1 MKATKYKTKPLDSWQ
16 KAKEL
21 RLEHY
26 RDVATAREQ
35 GKLVVTGSANTF
47 MSLLAGFGDFV
58 FFSGEPYGATVGYD
72 AVFGQECGEAAE
84 ARGFARDMCSYM
96 RNYWGSMLLD
106 RFYFG
111 GAFPRPHF
119 CYTRHLCDSH
129 AKWFQVVA
137 EHYGVPIF
145 VIDIPPYCY
154 GESQERMDLE
164 TDYVVAQ
171 ALESIENIE
180 RLTGRKFDD
189 EKFLAALE
197 NEFRTTTLWGEISL
211 LNRAIPAP
219 LDLKSMFTLY
229 VLPFFIKHE
238 RKAVDFYTMLRDE
251 VKDRIEDQIAAV
263 GNERC
268 RLMHDSQPP
277 WFFLRIFRYLEQQGV
292 VCVGSHYSLGLTGTY
307 VETPDGSPAP
317 KKVPQ
322 DEGITYRTREEA
334 IRAMAQWYLDWPMEG
349 CFIPH
354 VKNYQIVAL
363 AKYWQCDGVLI
374 HLNRGCEG
382 TACGQLENRL
392 ALINAGI
399 PTMTYE
405 GNMADERE
413 FDEAQVLDRLDAFLE
428 SLGVSKQ
435 GD

>member
-1 MKATKYKTKPLDSWQ
+1 MKNTKYRTKPLDSWL

-21 RLEHY
+21 RLDHY
-26 RDVATAREQ
+26 KDLTTAREQ
-35 GKLVVTGSANTF
+35 GKLLVTGSANTF

-58 FFSGEPYGATVGYD
+58 FFSGEPYGASVSYD
-72 AVFGQECGEAAE
+72 ARFALECGEATE

-96 RNYWGSMLLD
+96 RNYWGSMYLD

-111 GAFPRPHF
+111 GPFPKPDF
-119 CYTRHLCDSH
+119 CYTRHICDSH
-129 AKWFQVVA
+129 AKWFQVVS
-137 EHYGVPIF
+137 EHYDVPIF
-145 VIDIPPYCY
+145 AIDMPPYSY
-154 GESQERMDLE
+154 GEDADRMKLE
-164 TDYVVAQ
+164 VDYVVAQ
-171 ALESIENIE
+171 AQESIENVE

-189 EKFLAALE
+189 DKFLSALE
-197 NEFRTTTLWGEISL
+197 NEFRTTALWGEIAL
-211 LNRAIPAP
+211 LNEAIPAP
-219 LDLKSMFTLY
+219 LDLKTMFSLY

-238 RKAVDFYTMLRDE
+238 KRSVDYFTMLRDE
-251 VKDRIEDQIAAV
+251 VKDRIANQIAAV

-277 WFFLRIFRYLEQQGV
+277 WFFLRIFRYLEERGV

-307 VETPDGSPAP
+307 VEGPDGQLFP

-322 DEGITYRTREEA
+322 DEGVVYRNREEA
-334 IRAMAQWYLDWPMEG
+334 LRAMVLWYLDWPMEG

-354 VKNYQIVAL
+354 VKNYQVVDL
-363 AKYWQCDGVLI
+363 ARYWHCDGVLL

-392 ALINAGI
+392 ALVNAGI
-399 PTMTYE
+399 PTMAYE

-413 FDEAQVLDRLDAFLE
+413 FDETQVLDRVDAFLE